1 MGRSFLRSPSCS
13 QRSSGSPKGED
24 RLRVLAFG
32 FGGLFI
38 LAELHRLN
46 DSIFFLMEPWGTE
59 KQHLTEVREDTAN
72 EGWNKNER
80 ERELRERD
88 CYPCSNDG

>member
-1 MGRSFLRSPSCS
+1 MGRSFLLSPSCS
-13 QRSSGSPKGED
+13 ERSSGSPTGED

-46 DSIFFLMEPWGTE
+46 DSIFFLMEPWRTQDE
-59 KQHLTEVREDTAN
+59 HTLEVEMHVKKSYHT
-72 EGWNKNER
+72 
-80 ERELRERD
+80 
-88 CYPCSNDG
+88 